1 MTAGNER
8 SLLLNPSTVEEA
20 AGANRT
26 LLRDSYALRFAGE
39 RRENNT
45 NIAPRKKKEKNP
57 PALLKNQSLRDGGGP
72 FSWPTVCDPLLS
84 QGFKGGDERWLRF
97 VASLRGITYHT

>member
-8 SLLLNPSTVEEA
+8 SLLLNPNTVEEA

-45 NIAPRKKKEKNP
+45 KPREKKGEKNP
-57 PALLKNQSLRDGGGP
+57 TALLKNQSQRDGGGL
-72 FSWPTVCDPLLS
+72 FSWPTVGVPLLS
-84 QGFKGGDERWLRF
+84 QGLRGKGEGEGGRA
-97 VASLRGITYHT
+97 VASFRGITYLA